1 MSSADADA
9 TLGTISGRR
18 VSETQVRRGV
28 AARVV
33 RSDDRGAD
41 TRQKKEPRF
50 FGPVLRPQPDE
61 EHRSEPFHS

>member
-50 FGPVLRPQPDE
+50 FWSGSKTTTRQ
-61 EHRSEPFHS
+61 RTQI